1 MAREQGTAW
10 KNRQLERLQREL
22 ETLESVNLA
31 TIEGLEKKLGSV
43 KTISIEKE
51 TGGLSKMESIE
62 IYTMEKL
69 PPLSES
75 IRQLKPAELLKNNE

>member
-1 MAREQGTAW
+1 MKRELETAW
-10 KNRQLERLQREL
+10 KNQQLEMLQREV

-31 TIEGLEKKLGSV
+31 AIEGLEKKLGSV

-51 TGGLSKMESIE
+51 TGGISTTESVE
-62 IYTMEKL
+62 IYMMEKL

-75 IRQLKPAELLKNNE
+75 IRQLKPDELLKNNE